1 MHILM
6 QYINTAN
13 IKTTVIGNISK
24 EVFNKFFAKERKLKA
39 MSILEVIYDATAK
52 GNYKDMPDLIKK
64 ALDEKMAPHTI
75 INEALSSAMIEVGDK
90 FGEGKLYMPDM
101 LLSAKAMKEAMSIL
115 KPLIKGDERLVE
127 KGTVVIGTVKG
138 DLHDIGKNLVITMA
152 EGQGFK
158 VIDLGIDVDYKKF
171 VDAIKEYEP
180 QIVAFSG
187 LLTTTL
193 ANIPNHIKAIED
205 AKLRNKVTLAV
216 GGAPVTRDFAD
227 RYGIEIYADDASAAA
242 KEFVKVVEGQKG

>member
-1 MHILM
+1 MATLDD
-6 QYINTAN
+6 
-13 IKTTVIGNISK
+13 
-24 EVFNKFFAKERKLKA
+24 
-39 MSILEVIYDATAK
+39 IYQATAK
-52 GNYKDMPDLIKK
+52 GNYKDIA
-64 ALDEKMAPHTI
+64 ALVKDAISSGIAPHNI
-75 INEALSSAMIEVGDK
+75 VNDALSAAMIEVGDK
-90 FGEGKLYMPDM
+90 FGSGELYMPDM
-101 LLSAKAMKEAMSIL
+101 LLAAKAMQTAMEEIKPLLKGEEAML
-115 KPLIKGDERLVE
+115 E

-158 VIDLGIDVDYKKF
+158 VIDLGIDVDPGKF
-171 VDAIKEYEP
+171 VDAVKENNP

-193 ANIPNHIKAIED
+193 ANIPDHIKALED
-205 AKLRNKVTLAV
+205 AGVRDKVSLAV

-242 KEFVKVVEGQKG
+242 KEFVKVVGN

>member
-1 MHILM
+1 MATIDD
-6 QYINTAN
+6 
-13 IKTTVIGNISK
+13 
-24 EVFNKFFAKERKLKA
+24 
-39 MSILEVIYDATAK
+39 IYQATAK
-52 GNYKDMPDLIKK
+52 GNYKDIA
-64 ALDEKMAPHTI
+64 ALVKDAIAGGIAPHNI
-75 INEALSSAMIEVGDK
+75 VNEALSPAMIEVGDK
-90 FGEGKLYMPDM
+90 FGSGELYMPDM
-101 LLSAKAMKEAMSIL
+101 LLAAKAMQTAMEEIKPLLKGEEAML
-115 KPLIKGDERLVE
+115 E

-158 VIDLGIDVDYKKF
+158 VIDLGIDVDPAKF
-171 VDAIKEYEP
+171 VDAVKENNP

-193 ANIPNHIKAIED
+193 ANIPEHIKALED
-205 AKLRNKVTLAV
+205 AGVRDKISLAV

-242 KEFVKVVEGQKG
+242 KEFVKTVEN